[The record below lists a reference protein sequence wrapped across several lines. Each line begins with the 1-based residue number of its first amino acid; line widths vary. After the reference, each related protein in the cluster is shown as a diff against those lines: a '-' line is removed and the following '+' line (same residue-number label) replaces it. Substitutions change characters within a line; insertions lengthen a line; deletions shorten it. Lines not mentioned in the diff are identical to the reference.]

1 MTSIFS
7 LSCSRTINIT
17 RRRYIWYTDVQ
28 VVSSVGCKLASVPTT
43 SQSIIQSTKD
53 MWETTARA
61 EPEGPPAGWKQKP
74 GRLKGCIVMKTS
86 RLKGENLNLKTQLV
100 RYFKKFSNF

>member
-17 RRRYIWYTDVQ
+17 RRRYTIWYTDVQ
-28 VVSSVGCKLASVPTT
+28 VVFSVVGFKLASVPTT

-61 EPEGPPAGWKQKP
+61 EQEGPLAGWKHKP
-74 GRLKGCIVMKTS
+74 GR
-86 RLKGENLNLKTQLV
+86 TQGM
-100 RYFKKFSNF
+100 YCN

>member
-1 MTSIFS
+1 
-7 LSCSRTINIT
+7 
-17 RRRYIWYTDVQ
+17 
-28 VVSSVGCKLASVPTT
+28 
-43 SQSIIQSTKD
+43 

>member
-17 RRRYIWYTDVQ
+17 RHRYTIWYTDVQ
-28 VVSSVGCKLASVPTT
+28 VVFSVGCKLASVPTT

-61 EPEGPPAGWKQKP
+61 EPEGPAGWKHKP
-74 GRLKGCIVMKTS
+74 GRTQGMYFNGNFKTQG
-86 RLKGENLNLKTQLV
+86 KNLN
-100 RYFKKFSNF
+100 